1 MKTQV
6 NIRNEGIELKQNIIF
21 CLRLVE
27 YIKSPFFPNKTLGNG
42 YIIQSLREEIA
53 SKVCINHHRSLY
65 NCMSYDDFTT
75 YLNYLKGFSLDEF
88 ADLRE

>member
-6 NIRNEGIELKQNIIF
+6 NIRNEAIELKRNIIF

-27 YIKSPFFPNKTLGNG
+27 YVKSPFFPNKTLGNG

-75 YLNYLKGFSLDEF
+75 YLKHLKGFSLDEL